1 MYPRMWAAGG
11 VSYTELISVLIRT
24 AVARGTGLR

>member
-1 MYPRMWAAGG
+1 MWSVTGME
-11 VSYTELISVLIRT
+11 YQTLLTTLIET